1 MKNVEKVF
9 EMLGV
14 KPYEIFTFDN
24 KTDQYHIDEKLKV
37 WMGSVDDG
45 CIGVVQH
52 PSVVTLLL
60 NPNKIKKL
68 PPKPLLTNEEKEF
81 LKNFMFD
88 SLKKVK
94 GRAIIFYI
102 VTNGG
107 CSYTL
112 GLNALKLRF
121 NGLEFD
127 KEYTK
132 EELGLKENNVLVYF
146 AETYL
151 NNALKFINEGD
162 YEDAKNEIKW
172 ALRKSNMKIYKEES
186 NILPIEEELK
196 KRNQK

>member
-1 MKNVEKVF
+1 MTNVEKVF

-81 LKNFMFD
+81 LKYFGFD
-88 SLKKVK
+88 KLTKVK
-94 GRAIIFYI
+94 GRAINF
-102 VTNGG
+102 VVGDLG
-107 CSYTL
+107 YTL
-112 GLNALKLRF
+112 GLNALMLKF

-132 EELGLKENNVLVYF
+132 EELGL
-146 AETYL
+146 
-151 NNALKFINEGD
+151 
-162 YEDAKNEIKW
+162 
-172 ALRKSNMKIYKEES
+172 
-186 NILPIEEELK
+186 
-196 KRNQK
+196 